1 LLNKMNRQSALVL
14 IIIIFF
20 IFNLICYYGIKITI
34 LSSLVF
40 STFTCLI
47 LLFLFYPPNKIINDP
62 NDFTLIIYSVL
73 VILGILFLAFY
84 ITCITLTDVR
94 CHC

>member
-1 LLNKMNRQSALVL
+1 MNRQAALIL
-14 IIIIFF
+14 IIFIFF

-47 LLFLFYPPNKIINDP
+47 LLFLFYPPDKIISDP
-62 NDFTLIIYSVL
+62 SDFTLIIYSVL
-73 VILGILFLAFY
+73 VILGIVFLAFY
-84 ITCITLTDVR
+84 IACNTLMDVR
-94 CHC
+94 CVC